1 MKSTL
6 SRLFALSI
14 LSLSLG
20 VASAQEEGGEGAAE
34 DRKVTYKS
42 TTEIDFEGLDVAGEL
57 VKPAGALLMERKR
70 ASFNPL
76 IRLRLDFNEEMAQS
90 VDQIK

>member
-1 MKSTL
+1 MKSII
-6 SRLFALSI
+6 SRLFV
-14 LSLSLG
+14 LSLLSLPVG
-20 VASAQEEGGEGAAE
+20 VASAQEEGAE
-34 DRKVTYKS
+34 APADDRKVTYKS

-76 IRLRLDFNEEMAQS
+76 IRLRTDFNEEMAQS